1 MQIDFLGA
9 NCLKIKTNGITLVF
23 DDNLLSLGG
32 KAVTTAQDIVC
43 ITNPQLIEPPQLAQI
58 VFDTPGSYE
67 VSDVLIDGIR
77 AQAFLS
83 LSDETP
89 SMSAT
94 IYKVVS
100 ENISLAIV
108 GHIQPTLNEEQLA
121 ELDAVDILFIP
132 VGGHGYT
139 LDAQGAAQ
147 IVKSINPRLV
157 IPTHFAQKG
166 LKFEVPPAGFEEFA
180 KIIAPNETEIVEGS
194 LKIKKSDLSSERLTL
209 KVLV

>member
-23 DDNLLSLGG
+23 DDNLAALGG

-43 ITNPQLIEPPQLAQI
+43 ITNPQLIEPPQLARI

-77 AQAFLS
+77 ARAFLS
-83 LSDETP
+83 LSDEAL
-89 SMSAT
+89 SMPAT

-121 ELDAVDILFIP
+121 DLDAVDILFIP
-132 VGGHGYT
+132 VGGYGYT

-180 KIIAPNETEIVEGS
+180 QIIAPNETETVEGS

-209 KVLV
+209 KVLI